1 MNSLTPPLPSSSAA
15 AGPTKPWYREPY
27 VWFVLSFPMASVVLG
42 FSLLYAAIGIAK
54 IDPVLE
60 RVPQS
65 ASSIQIDQDLLDRL
79 SPEQRTQI
87 QLSVLPAREG
97 RNHVNTPALP
107 KSQD

>member
-1 MNSLTPPLPSSSAA
+1 MNTMTTPLPSTPS
-15 AGPTKPWYREPY
+15 PQRPWYREPY
-27 VWFVLSFPMASVVLG
+27 VWMVLGLPALSVVLG
-42 FSLLYAAIGIAK
+42 IGLVYISVAIAK

-65 ASSIQIDQDLLDRL
+65 ASSIQIDQALLDRL

-97 RNHVNTPALP
+97 RNHVVTPELP
-107 KSQD
+107 KQD

>member
-1 MNSLTPPLPSSSAA
+1 MNITTALIPVAA
-15 AGPTKPWYREPY
+15 SPAAKPWYREPY
-27 VWFVLSFPMASVVLG
+27 VWFVLSFPIASVFLG
-42 FSLLYAAIGIAK
+42 FGLLYIAIGIAK

-87 QLSVLPAREG
+87 QLSVMPAREG
-97 RNHVNTPALP
+97 RNHVNTPELP
-107 KSQD
+107 KNKD

>member
-1 MNSLTPPLPSSSAA
+1 MNTTTAPMPPVAA
-15 AGPTKPWYREPY
+15 SPVSKPWYREPY
-27 VWFVLSFPMASVVLG
+27 VWFVLSFPITSVFLG
-42 FSLLYAAIGIAK
+42 FGLLYIAIGIAK

-87 QLSVLPAREG
+87 QLSILPAREG
-97 RNHVNTPALP
+97 RNHVNSPEIP
-107 KSQD
+107 KNKD

>member
-1 MNSLTPPLPSSSAA
+1 MNTTTAPMPPVAPPPVS
-15 AGPTKPWYREPY
+15 KPWYREPY
-27 VWFVLSFPMASVVLG
+27 VWFVLSFPLTSVVLG
-42 FSLLYAAIGIAK
+42 FSLLYIAIGIAK

-87 QLSVLPAREG
+87 QLSVMPAHEG
-97 RNHVNTPALP
+97 RNHVNTPELP
-107 KSQD
+107 KNKD